1 MLQLLIFEKLAMVF
15 MMEKGYNVGKVKE
28 QLKKYD
34 GGNAMEEN
42 TKVVERVKR
51 WLEENGYD
59 YNVGT
64 YTPSE
69 TACDDREKNGDTISV
84 PTEVEDVELFM
95 EQFIKS
101 FEEIHELSTLRKQV

>member
-1 MLQLLIFEKLAMVF
+1 
-15 MMEKGYNVGKVKE
+15 
-28 QLKKYD
+28 
-34 GGNAMEEN
+34 MEEN

-59 YNVGT
+59 YNVKT
-64 YTPSE
+64 YTPGE
-69 TACDDREKNGDTISV
+69 AACIDVEKNSDTISV
-84 PTEVEDVELFM
+84 PAEVEDVELFM